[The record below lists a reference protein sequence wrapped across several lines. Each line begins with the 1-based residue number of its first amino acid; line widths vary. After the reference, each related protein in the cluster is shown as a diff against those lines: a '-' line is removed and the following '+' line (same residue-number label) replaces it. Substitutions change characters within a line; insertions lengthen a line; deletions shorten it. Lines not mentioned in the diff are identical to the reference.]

1 MIFFKKKTEGEIG
14 IQMKGKLH
22 LCDAVK
28 APTDAPSLAMS
39 SGKDKLVQAVF
50 YEFLL
55 ASSFGSHFFMSLP
68 HETQSSVT
76 SQRRVME
83 NK

>member
-1 MIFFKKKTEGEIG
+1 
-14 IQMKGKLH
+14 MKGKFY
-22 LCDAVK
+22 LCDAMK
-28 APTDAPSLAMS
+28 ALIEAPSLAMS

-55 ASSFGSHFFMSLP
+55 ASTFVSQFVFMSLP
-68 HETQSSVT
+68 HETQSSIT

-83 NK
+83 NKWYILKGVY